1 MYDAKKLNRKKA
13 AVRKELDSL
22 RKQEARLMKA
32 ASQSRDAGFSSRL
45 EEKIPSKVQETLEK
59 AFCRAFGIVFEKGT
73 RIIEKGIRRESM
85 QEDHAIQNYAAELRG
100 TRRELRKMQK
110 SAELAGLRDMA
121 VTTVE
126 GVGLGVLGIGLPDI
140 VLFIS
145 VLLKSVYETA
155 LRYGFDYDS
164 PREQMFILKLLEG
177 SVIKGREWECLNA
190 EIDGFLERGEEM
202 ASDEKALKAQIERT
216 ANAFAADML
225 LLKFIQGLPVVGMI
239 GGMGNPVYYHKVMK
253 YAGLKY
259 RKRYLCGLE
268 RRCQE
273 EERKQI

>member
-13 AVRKELDSL
+13 AVRKELDRL
-22 RKQEARLMKA
+22 RKQEARLIRA
-32 ASQSRDAGFSSRL
+32 ASHNRDAGFSGRL
-45 EEKIPSKVQETLEK
+45 EEKIPAKMQETLQK

-145 VLLKSVYETA
+145 VLLKGVYEMA

-164 PREQMFILKLLEG
+164 PQEQMLILKLLEA
-177 SVIKGREWECLNA
+177 SVTKGGEWERLNA

-202 ASDEKALKAQIERT
+202 VSTGEALKAQTERT

-273 EERKQI
+273 EERKQA